1 MNFENLSIDPA
12 SLPDMDQADFHL
24 HPLRFRSK
32 RILVAGIFLVLLSCI
47 PVVLYLT
54 VHPYAGGLGA
64 VVWSLLAAF
73 VLLMILKEFPKRA
86 YALRQRDI
94 TYRKG
99 WIFHSITSVPFNRI
113 QHTEINQG
121 PLDRAFNLASLSIYT
136 AGGSASDLAIP
147 GLPYEEA
154 RRLREFIGKKSAE
167 DA

>member
-1 MNFENLSIDPA
+1 MNFENLSVNPA
-12 SLPDMDQADFHL
+12 SLPDMVQAEFHS

-32 RILVAGIFLVLLSCI
+32 RLMVATIFLVLLLSG
-47 PVVLYLT
+47 PFVLYLT
-54 VHPYAGGLGA
+54 VHPYVGGLSA
-64 VVWSLLAAF
+64 VVWSLVAAF
-73 VLLMILKEFPKRA
+73 LLLTIFKDFPRRA

-136 AGGSASDLAIP
+136 AGGSASDLVIP

-154 RRLREFIGKKSAE
+154 QRLREFIAKKSAQ